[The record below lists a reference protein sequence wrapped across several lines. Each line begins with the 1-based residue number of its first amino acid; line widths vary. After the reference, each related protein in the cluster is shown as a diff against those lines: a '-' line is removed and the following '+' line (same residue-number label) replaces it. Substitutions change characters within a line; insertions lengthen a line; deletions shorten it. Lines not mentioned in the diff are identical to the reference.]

1 MKKMSTEYYILIET
15 NICLG
20 SSECIYSILDARSN
34 LVTAE
39 SCREIVMKDVPAS
52 SFCAKCML
60 ECLCASEIFEA
71 EGLWTSLTDG
81 WKEWSSLEPESLRFG
96 A

>member
-1 MKKMSTEYYILIET
+1 MGHPSIQNKNLCHRTFIIVHITKKMSTEYYILIET

-71 EGLWTSLTDG
+71 EGL
-81 WKEWSSLEPESLRFG
+81 
-96 A
+96 